1 MLSTL
6 HARLRV
12 HRAPGIPHALFG
24 RRSHAQLGRNA
35 QRECGDLFAF
45 PGCCAARR
53 SRRDALLIRGPCSA
67 PMGPGSAVHREKRC
81 TASGTRLRFAPPI
94 LRAISRSRI
103 ARSLSLGA
111 HLCDPLGQAAL
122 RAQRNLL
129 KRFNLMLPVQSP
141 LAKIFPFPSDPNHSI
156 SLAIPAHTQGAFRDR
171 HERKVGM
178 RWTRAALLT
187 RALICGRRSRVVLT
201 PRRWRQVLEK
211 QAS

>member
-1 MLSTL
+1 MGGRCCGWMAS
-6 HARLRV
+6 RLE
-12 HRAPGIPHALFG
+12 
-24 RRSHAQLGRNA
+24 RRPSDGY
-35 QRECGDLFAF
+35 
-45 PGCCAARR
+45 
-53 SRRDALLIRGPCSA
+53 
-67 PMGPGSAVHREKRC
+67 
-81 TASGTRLRFAPPI
+81 RFAPPI

-103 ARSLSLGA
+103 ARSLSPGA

-141 LAKIFPFPSDPNHSI
+141 WQKYSGSLLTQITST

-171 HERKVGM
+171 HGRRAGM

-201 PRRWRQVLEK
+201 PRRWRQAGESNFTSDGGKKARSPRRARRKPLTPLRAGMPGDPVRPW
-211 QAS
+211 